1 MKQKARVFSIT
12 SATKEIIISMSFF
25 FSQVK
30 YFLYTSCL
38 LSESCEQALTETI
51 IKCFIT
57 NLNYHKTQQ

>member
-1 MKQKARVFSIT
+1 
-12 SATKEIIISMSFF
+12 MSFF

-38 LSESCEQALTETI
+38 LSESREQALTETI
-51 IKCFIT
+51 IKCFVT